1 MKKWEKILGLGFGL
15 CFFMGCAMVQ
25 SPVMGFI
32 YMDVKAPI
40 TADSGA
46 SASKEGTACAS
57 SILGWVATG
66 DASIEAAMKN
76 GGISKV
82 ATVDYNSTNILMIY
96 AKFCTIVRGQ

>member
-1 MKKWEKILGLGFGL
+1 M
-15 CFFMGCAMVQ
+15 AS
-25 SPVMGFI
+25 SPVNGFI
-32 YMDVKAPI
+32 YTDVKGPI

-46 SASKEGTACAS
+46 SASKEGTSCAS

-82 ATVDYNSTNILMIY
+82 ATVDFNSTGILGFY